1 MIKNRHLL
9 AIFIPAIII
18 GLFVLFI
25 RIIQYRP
32 LYPSE
37 KEYEKIKST
46 WSFNIPIDQDDP
58 VIGNKKAPTTII
70 MFSDFGCA
78 SCREHAA
85 VLDELMQKYP
95 DKIKI
100 IWKSLPVTAFPYS
113 TELAHEYAFCMNKQE
128 KFSEFYLLAFTNSDN
143 LSESVLKAIAGQMK
157 IDADKLAQCLA
168 SGTAKNYLQKNEQ
181 LGMALNIQSVPT
193 MFINNKQIE
202 PSAILEGWEALLK
215 L

>member
-1 MIKNRHLL
+1 ML
-9 AIFIPAIII
+9 AVFIPAIII

-32 LYPSE
+32 LFPSE

-46 WSFNIPIDQDDP
+46 WSFNIPIDIDDP
-58 VIGNKKAPTTII
+58 VIGNKKAPLAVI

-78 SCREHAA
+78 SCREHMT
-85 VLDELMQKYP
+85 VLDELMQKHP
-95 DKIKI
+95 DKVKI
-100 IWKSLPVTAFPYS
+100 VWKSLPVTTFPYS
-113 TELAHEYAFCMNKQE
+113 TVLTHEYAYCLNQQG
-128 KFSEFYLLAFTNSDN
+128 KFSEFYPLAFINSDN
-143 LSESVLKAIAGQMK
+143 LSEPVLKAIVGQMK

-168 SGTAKNYLQKNEQ
+168 SGKAKNYLQKNGQ
-181 LGMALNIQSVPT
+181 LGMALNMQSVPT

-202 PSAILEGWEALLK
+202 PPQILEGWEALLK